1 MREKPGK
8 PTSPARS
15 PLIEEAR
22 RLRLKKSFSQ
32 NFLVDEGVLD
42 KIVSTFDVQPGDH
55 VLEIGPGAGFL
66 TKRLL
71 DAGAQVTAVELDR
84 DMCWT
89 LTGKWHD
96 HPRFTL
102 VQQDILKFSMLE
114 YLESRPEGAPVKVL
128 GNLPYNITSPILFYL
143 LGELAAEAP
152 PIRWRIPTIGVMVQ
166 KEVGQRITARPGSKA
181 YNPLSIAVQ
190 YWYDARMVLDIP
202 SRSFYPAPKVDSAM
216 VKITPRTEPLCP
228 IQDIGRFDK
237 LIRAAF
243 SQRRKTLKN
252 SLVGMGY
259 CTAEALAQAVV
270 ELSAEF
276 ELDPLARA
284 EALSIEQLGALS
296 NALRADPR

>member
-1 MREKPGK
+1 MREKSGK
-8 PTSPARS
+8 AAPPVRS

-42 KIVSTFDVQPGDH
+42 KIVSTFEVQPGDQI
-55 VLEIGPGAGFL
+55 LEIGPGAGFL
-66 TKRLL
+66 TRKLL
-71 DAGAQVTAVELDR
+71 ETGAEVTAVELDR
-84 DMCWT
+84 DMVWN

-102 VQQDILKFSMLE
+102 VEQDILKFSMLD
-114 YLESRPEGAPVKVL
+114 YLASRPAGAPIKVL

-143 LGELAAEAP
+143 LGELAAEAA
-152 PIRWRIPTIGVMVQ
+152 PIRWQIPTIGVMVQ

-190 YWYDARMVLDIP
+190 YWYEARMVLDIP
-202 SRSFYPAPKVDSAM
+202 SRSFYPAPKVDSSM
-216 VKITPRTEPLCP
+216 VKITPRTEPLCA
-228 IQDIGRFDK
+228 IRDISRFDK

-259 CTAEALAQAVV
+259 CTAEALAAAV
-270 ELSAEF
+270 EAISSEF

-296 NALRADPR
+296 NALCADPR